1 MQINCKVYE
10 NTPNSLIDFESD
22 HNFSLSIQLSKKG
35 SLYKKGS
42 RLFFYPDENDDIFN
56 SSNCYQESTQ
66 SKHGQFICKIIPY
79 KDYYEIELTNNK
91 QNNEYDID
99 DIPWLITRYV
109 FNETKERGYILHE
122 GDLLKLGKFILRI
135 RQIILKKEQK
145 TMIELRDKER
155 FEDEDLSKN
164 ILSQKY
170 DMKLSSIKKNLL
182 ILKKNNNNYLDCQ
195 KEEKYQDK
203 PTCRICLGNEHDD
216 NNPLI
221 NPCKCSGT
229 MKYLHLSCLRQLI
242 DSKIKKTVGN
252 IVTVITFKTLQCEIC
267 KSLIPENIKIKN
279 KVYTIIDLNRPE
291 TSYLVLEGLIKET
304 PDTKSIFVISLKN
317 TKPVKIGRAS
327 NADLRLS
334 DISVSRNHATI
345 ILHESNCVLIDRKS
359 KFGTLVNAG
368 NKLCILPNKSLCI
381 QKGNITLK
389 FSLQMKMC
397 PRLSC
402 YKPKKLPFK
411 SYNTFFGMINNRC
424 VIKNIPDFLWTDTQI
439 VSEYEDESQFSSMK
453 KRVDSKNIT
462 GDVSMISG

>member
-1 MQINCKVYE
+1 MILNLIITSPFPFNLTRKVLFIRRE
-10 NTPNSLIDFESD
+10 QD
-22 HNFSLSIQLSKKG
+22 
-35 SLYKKGS
+35 
-42 RLFFYPDENDDIFN
+42 FFYQDENEDIVS
-56 SSNCYQESTQ
+56 SSNCYQDSIQT
-66 SKHGQFICKIIPY
+66 KHGQFICKIIPY
-79 KDYYEIELTNNK
+79 KDIYEIELNN
-91 QNNEYDID
+91 QNKDYDID

-109 FNETKERGYILHE
+109 FNDTKERGYILHE
-122 GDLLKLGKFILRI
+122 GDLMKLGKFILRI

-145 TMIELRDKER
+145 TMIELRDKEK

-170 DMKLSSIKKNLL
+170 DMKLSSIKKDLL
-182 ILKKNNNNYLDCQ
+182 VLKKNNNCLNCNQ

-203 PTCRICLGNEHDD
+203 PTCRICLGDEHED

-242 DSKIKKTVGN
+242 ESKIKKTVGN

-291 TSYLVLEGLIKET
+291 TSYIVLEGLIKET

-317 TKPVKIGRAS
+317 SKPVKIGRAS

-334 DISVSRNHATI
+334 DISVSRNHAGI
-345 ILHESNCVLIDRKS
+345 ILYDSHCILIDRKS

-368 NKLCILPNKSLCI
+368 NKLCVLPNKPLCI
-381 QKGNITLK
+381 QRGNITLR
-389 FSLQMKMC
+389 FYLQMKMC
-397 PRLSC
+397 PMLTC
-402 YKPKKLPFK
+402 YKPKRLPYK
-411 SYNTFFGMINNRC
+411 SYNAFFSQIDNRC
-424 VIKNIPDFLWTDTQI
+424 KIKDIPNFLWTDTQI

-453 KRVDSKNIT
+453 KNMEKIINSNGGRVDSKNKPGDRAMIT
-462 GDVSMISG
+462 GN